1 MNDLQLFNSP
11 RFGDVRT
18 LTEDGNTLFCGIDV
32 AHALGYTNARD
43 ALARHCK
50 CVVKRDVP
58 HPQSPEKQ
66 IEMSFISEGDLYRLI
81 THSKLP
87 DAEKFERWVFDEI
100 LPSIRRNGMYATPE
114 KLAEMLLNPDAM
126 IQTLQ
131 ALKAEQEKRRALES
145 QAEADKPKV
154 LFSDAVSASSSSIL
168 IGDLAKLLRQ
178 NGVPIGQNRLFDRLR
193 SEGFLMRNGE
203 SRNLP
208 THRAMEQGLFEV
220 KETTIANPDGSI
232 RVTKTTK
239 VTGKGQVY
247 FVNRYLKEA

>member
-1 MNDLQLFNSP
+1 MNDLQLFNNP

-18 LTEDGNTLFCGIDV
+18 LTEDGNTLFCGSDV
-32 AHALGYTNARD
+32 ARALGYTNARD

-66 IEMSFISEGDLYRLI
+66 IEMSFIPEGDLYRLI

-87 DAEKFERWVFDEI
+87 DAEKFERWVFEDI

-131 ALKAEQEKRRALES
+131 ALKAEQEKRRALEA

-168 IGDLAKLLRQ
+168 VGDLAKLLRQ

-193 SEGFLMRNGE
+193 SDGYLMRYGE

-208 THRAMEQGLFEV
+208 TQRAMEQGLFEV

>member
-18 LTEDGNTLFCGIDV
+18 LTEDGNTLFCGSDV
-32 AHALGYTNARD
+32 ARALGYTNPRD
-43 ALARHCK
+43 ALARHCRG
-50 CVVKRDVP
+50 VVKRDTTDSLGRT
-58 HPQSPEKQ
+58 QETN
-66 IEMSFISEGDLYRLI
+66 FIPEGDLYRLI

-114 KLAEMLLNPDAM
+114 MLAEMLLNPDAM

-131 ALKAEQEKRRALES
+131 ALKAEQEKRRALEA

-208 THRAMEQGLFEV
+208 TQRAMEQGLFEV

>member
-1 MNDLQLFNSP
+1 MNDLQLFNNP

-18 LTEDGNTLFCGIDV
+18 LTEDGNTLFCGSDV
-32 AHALGYTNARD
+32 ARALGYAKPQNAI
-43 ALARHCK
+43 AAHCK
-50 CVVKRDVP
+50 GALKRGILTNGGM
-58 HPQSPEKQ
+58 Q
-66 IEMSFISEGDLYRLI
+66 EMSFIPEGDLYRLI

-131 ALKAEQEKRRALES
+131 ALKAEQEKRRALEA

-168 IGDLAKLLRQ
+168 VGDLAKLLRQ
-178 NGVPIGQNRLFDRLR
+178 NGVPIGQNRLFARLR
-193 SEGFLMRNGE
+193 SDGYLMRYGE

-208 THRAMEQGLFEV
+208 TQRAMEQGLFEV

>member
-1 MNDLQLFNSP
+1 MNELQLFNSP

-18 LTEDGNTLFCGIDV
+18 LTEDGNTLFCGKDV
-32 AHALGYTNARD
+32 AAALGYADTTNAIKQ
-43 ALARHCK
+43 HCRG
-50 CVVKRDVP
+50 VVKRHLTDNLGRS
-58 HPQSPEKQ
+58 QETN
-66 IEMSFISEGDLYRLI
+66 FIPEGDLYRLI

-131 ALKAEQEKRRALES
+131 ALKAEQEKRRALEA

-208 THRAMEQGLFEV
+208 TQRAMEQGLFEV

>member
-1 MNDLQLFNSP
+1 MSDGIQLFNSP

-18 LTEDGNTLFCGIDV
+18 LTEDGNTLFCGSDV
-32 AHALGYTNARD
+32 ARALGYAKPQNAI
-43 ALARHCK
+43 AAHCK
-50 CVVKRDVP
+50 GALKRGILTNGGM
-58 HPQSPEKQ
+58 Q
-66 IEMSFISEGDLYRLI
+66 EMSFIPEGDLYRLI

-100 LPSIRRNGMYATPE
+100 LPSIRRNGLYATPE

-131 ALKAEQEKRRALES
+131 ALKSEQEKRKALEAR
-145 QAEADKPKV
+145 AEADKPKV

-193 SEGFLMRNGE
+193 SEGYLMRYGE

-208 THRAMEQGLFEV
+208 TQRAMEQGLFEV

>member
-1 MNDLQLFNSP
+1 MNDLQLFNNP
-11 RFGDVRT
+11 RFGDIRT

-32 AHALGYTNARD
+32 AYALGYTNARD

-50 CVVKRDVP
+50 GVVKRDAP
-58 HPQSPEKQ
+58 TRGGSQ
-66 IEMSFISEGDLYRLI
+66 EMSFIPEGDLYRLI

-131 ALKAEQEKRRALES
+131 ALKAEQEKRRALEA

-208 THRAMEQGLFEV
+208 TQRAMEQGLFEV

>member
-18 LTEDGNTLFCGIDV
+18 LTEDGNTLFCGKDV
-32 AHALGYTNARD
+32 AAALGYADTTNAIKQ
-43 ALARHCK
+43 HCRG
-50 CVVKRDVP
+50 VVKRHLTDNLGRS
-58 HPQSPEKQ
+58 QETN
-66 IEMSFISEGDLYRLI
+66 FIPEGDLYRLI

-131 ALKAEQEKRRALES
+131 ALKAEQEKRRALEA

-208 THRAMEQGLFEV
+208 TQRAMEQGLFEV

>member
-1 MNDLQLFNSP
+1 MNDLQLFNNP
-11 RFGDVRT
+11 RFGDIRT
-18 LTEDGNTLFCGIDV
+18 LTEDGNTLFCGSDV
-32 AHALGYTNARD
+32 ARALGYTNARD

-66 IEMSFISEGDLYRLI
+66 IEMSFIPEGDLYRLI

-131 ALKAEQEKRRALES
+131 ALKAEQEKRKALEA

-168 IGDLAKLLRQ
+168 VGDLAKLLRQ
-178 NGVPIGQNRLFDRLR
+178 NGVPIGQNRLFARLR
-193 SEGFLMRNGE
+193 SDGYLMRYGE

-208 THRAMEQGLFEV
+208 TQRAMEQGLFEV

>member
-1 MNDLQLFNSP
+1 MSDGIQLFNSP

-18 LTEDGNTLFCGIDV
+18 LTEDGNTLFCGSDV
-32 AHALGYTNARD
+32 ARSLGYARPQNAI
-43 ALARHCK
+43 AAHCK
-50 CVVKRDVP
+50 GALKRGIP
-58 HPQSPEKQ
+58 TNGGMQ
-66 IEMSFISEGDLYRLI
+66 EMFFIPEGDLYRII

-131 ALKAEQEKRRALES
+131 ALKAEQEKCKALEA

-208 THRAMEQGLFEV
+208 TQRAMEQGLFEV

>member
-18 LTEDGNTLFCGIDV
+18 LTEDGNTLFCGSDV
-32 AHALGYTNARD
+32 ARALGYTNPRD
-43 ALARHCK
+43 ALARHCRG
-50 CVVKRDVP
+50 VVKRDTTDSLGRT
-58 HPQSPEKQ
+58 QETN
-66 IEMSFISEGDLYRLI
+66 FIPEGDLYRLI

-131 ALKAEQEKRRALES
+131 ALKAEQEKRRALEA

-208 THRAMEQGLFEV
+208 TQRAMEQGLFEV

-247 FVNRYLKEA
+247 FVNRYLKEV

>member
-18 LTEDGNTLFCGIDV
+18 LTEDGNTLFCGSDV
-32 AHALGYTNARD
+32 ARALGYTNPRD
-43 ALARHCK
+43 ALARHCRG
-50 CVVKRDVP
+50 VVKRDTTDSLGRT
-58 HPQSPEKQ
+58 QETN
-66 IEMSFISEGDLYRLI
+66 FIPEGDLYRLI

-131 ALKAEQEKRRALES
+131 ALKAEQEKRRALEA

-208 THRAMEQGLFEV
+208 TQRAMEQGLFEV

>member
-1 MNDLQLFNSP
+1 MNDIQLFNNP

-18 LTEDGNTLFCGIDV
+18 LTEDGNTLFCGSDV
-32 AHALGYTNARD
+32 ARALGYTNPRD
-43 ALARHCK
+43 ALARHCRG
-50 CVVKRDVP
+50 VVKRDTIDSLGR
-58 HPQSPEKQ
+58 PQETN
-66 IEMSFISEGDLYRLI
+66 FIPEGDLYRLI
-81 THSKLP
+81 TPSKLP

-131 ALKAEQEKRRALES
+131 ALKAEQEKRRALEA

-193 SEGFLMRNGE
+193 SEGYLMRYGE

-208 THRAMEQGLFEV
+208 TQRAMEQGLFEV

>member
-1 MNDLQLFNSP
+1 MNELQLFNNP

-18 LTEDGNTLFCGIDV
+18 LTEDGNTLFCGSDV
-32 AHALGYTNARD
+32 ARALGYAKPQNAI
-43 ALARHCK
+43 AAHCK
-50 CVVKRDVP
+50 GALKRGILTNGGM
-58 HPQSPEKQ
+58 Q
-66 IEMSFISEGDLYRLI
+66 EMSFIPEGDLYRLI

-131 ALKAEQEKRRALES
+131 ALKAEQEKRRALEA

-193 SEGFLMRNGE
+193 SEGYLMRYGE

-208 THRAMEQGLFEV
+208 TQRAMEQGLFEV
-220 KETTIANPDGSI
+220 KETTISNPDGSI

>member
-1 MNDLQLFNSP
+1 MHDLQLFNNP

-18 LTEDGNTLFCGIDV
+18 LTEDGNTLFCGSDV
-32 AHALGYTNARD
+32 ARALGYAKPLNAI
-43 ALARHCK
+43 AAHCK
-50 CVVKRDVP
+50 GALKRGIP
-58 HPQSPEKQ
+58 TNGGMQ
-66 IEMSFISEGDLYRLI
+66 EMSFIPEGDLYRLI

-131 ALKAEQEKRRALES
+131 ALKAEQEKRRALEA

-208 THRAMEQGLFEV
+208 TQRAMEQGLFEV

>member
-1 MNDLQLFNSP
+1 MHDLQLFNNP

-18 LTEDGNTLFCGIDV
+18 LTEDGNTLFCGSDV
-32 AHALGYTNARD
+32 ARALGYAKPQNAI
-43 ALARHCK
+43 AAHCK
-50 CVVKRDVP
+50 GALKRGIP
-58 HPQSPEKQ
+58 TNGGMQ
-66 IEMSFISEGDLYRLI
+66 EMSFIPEGDLYRLI

-131 ALKAEQEKRRALES
+131 ALKAEQEKRRALEA

-208 THRAMEQGLFEV
+208 TQRAMEQGLFEV

>member
-1 MNDLQLFNSP
+1 MHDLQLFNNP

-18 LTEDGNTLFCGIDV
+18 LTEDGNTLFCGIDA

-58 HPQSPEKQ
+58 HPQSPDKQ
-66 IEMSFISEGDLYRLI
+66 IEMSFIPEGDLYRLI

-131 ALKAEQEKRRALES
+131 ALKAEQEKRRALEA

-208 THRAMEQGLFEV
+208 TQRAMEQGLFEV

>member
-1 MNDLQLFNSP
+1 MNDLQLFNNP

-18 LTEDGNTLFCGIDV
+18 LTEDGNTLFCGSDV
-32 AHALGYTNARD
+32 ARALGY
-43 ALARHCK
+43 ALPRKAILDHCK
-50 CVVKRDVP
+50 GVLKRNIP
-58 HPQSPEKQ
+58 TNGGSQ
-66 IEMSFISEGDLYRLI
+66 EMSFIPEGDLYRLI

-131 ALKAEQEKRRALES
+131 ALKAEQEKRKALEA

-208 THRAMEQGLFEV
+208 TQRAMEQGLFEV

>member
-1 MNDLQLFNSP
+1 MSDGIQLFNSP

-18 LTEDGNTLFCGIDV
+18 LTEDGNTLFCGSDV
-32 AHALGYTNARD
+32 ARALGYARPQNAI
-43 ALARHCK
+43 AAHCK
-50 CVVKRDVP
+50 GALKRGIP
-58 HPQSPEKQ
+58 TNGGMQ
-66 IEMSFISEGDLYRLI
+66 EMFFIPEGDLYRII

-100 LPSIRRNGMYATPE
+100 LPSIRCNGIYATPE

-131 ALKAEQEKRRALES
+131 ALKAEQEKRKALEA

-193 SEGFLMRNGE
+193 SEGYLMRYGE

-208 THRAMEQGLFEV
+208 TQRAMEQGLFEV

>member
-18 LTEDGNTLFCGIDV
+18 LTEDGNTLFCGSDV
-32 AHALGYTNARD
+32 ARALGYTNPRD
-43 ALARHCK
+43 ALARHCRG
-50 CVVKRDVP
+50 VVKRDTTDSLGRT
-58 HPQSPEKQ
+58 QETN
-66 IEMSFISEGDLYRLI
+66 FIPEGDLYRLI

-114 KLAEMLLNPDAM
+114 MLAEMLLNPDAM

-131 ALKAEQEKRRALES
+131 ALKAEQEKRKALEA

-208 THRAMEQGLFEV
+208 TQRAMEQGLFEV

>member
-1 MNDLQLFNSP
+1 MHDLQLFNSP

-18 LTEDGNTLFCGIDV
+18 LTEDGNTLFCGSDV
-32 AHALGYTNARD
+32 ARALGYARPQNAI
-43 ALARHCK
+43 AAHCK
-50 CVVKRDVP
+50 GALKRGIP
-58 HPQSPEKQ
+58 TNGGMQ
-66 IEMSFISEGDLYRLI
+66 EMSFIPEGDLYRLI

-131 ALKAEQEKRRALES
+131 ALKAEQEKRKALEA

-208 THRAMEQGLFEV
+208 TQRAMEQGLFEV
-220 KETTIANPDGSI
+220 KETTIANADGSI

>member
-1 MNDLQLFNSP
+1 MPDKIQLFNNP

-18 LTEDGNTLFCGIDV
+18 LTEDGNTLFCGSDV
-32 AHALGYTNARD
+32 ARALGYAKPQNAI
-43 ALARHCK
+43 AAHCK
-50 CVVKRDVP
+50 GALKRGIP
-58 HPQSPEKQ
+58 TNGGMQ
-66 IEMSFISEGDLYRLI
+66 EMSFIPEGDLYRLI

-87 DAEKFERWVFDEI
+87 DAEKFERWVFEDI

-131 ALKAEQEKRRALES
+131 ALKAEQEKRRALEA

-168 IGDLAKLLRQ
+168 VGDLAKLLRQ
-178 NGVPIGQNRLFDRLR
+178 NGVPIGQNRLFARLR
-193 SEGFLMRNGE
+193 SDGYLMRYGE

-208 THRAMEQGLFEV
+208 TQRAMEQGLFEV

>member
-1 MNDLQLFNSP
+1 MNDLQLFNNP

-18 LTEDGNTLFCGIDV
+18 LTEDGNTLFCGSDV
-32 AHALGYTNARD
+32 ARALGYTNARD
-43 ALARHCK
+43 ALARHCRG
-50 CVVKRDVP
+50 VVKRDTTDSLGRT
-58 HPQSPEKQ
+58 QETN
-66 IEMSFISEGDLYRLI
+66 FIPEGDLYRLI

-131 ALKAEQEKRRALES
+131 ALKAEQEKRRALEA

-154 LFSDAVSASSSSIL
+154 LFSDAVSTSSSSIL
-168 IGDLAKLLRQ
+168 VGDLAKLLRQ

-208 THRAMEQGLFEV
+208 TQRAMEQGLFEV